1 MKFLHTLRVRSKL
14 LLLLAIAALS
24 MLLVSAT
31 SLYGLRDTLYQAR
44 QGRIKMLV
52 QVPISTLAHY
62 RELEKQGSLSRE
74 EAQKQALDAVRAMR
88 FGSDGYFFVQQGTL
102 MLMHPFKPDMNGKDQ
117 AGLKDRQGRPFVA
130 EMAERV
136 RQSGE
141 GYVPYWWPKP
151 GGDKPLEKLTYVKG
165 FADWGWLVGAGI
177 YVDDIESAFWQEAGT
192 QFIAVLLTLALMGA
206 LAAAIVRIILSKLG
220 GEPSYAVDIV
230 TQIAQGNLSIEV
242 LTRPGDTT
250 SLLASMSAMREQL
263 NDAMRKVHAGV
274 EHLAAAAQTLRQ
286 GVADVSDNSKR
297 QSDASARVAANVEEM
312 AVAIDEIAENARQAS
327 GLVEHAAALSDQGRV
342 VVGNAAGEMANI
354 EGRISESSKVIAA
367 LGRHS
372 EEISSIVRVIKDIAD
387 QTNLLALN
395 AAIEAA
401 RAGDHAR
408 GFAVVADEVR
418 KLAERTSR
426 STEEIGGM
434 IARIQE
440 GAQQAVASM
449 DSVTAGVGAGV
460 ALAGDAARSMEQ
472 IKDSSQGVSRVVGDI
487 SNALAEQ
494 RTANGDIARAIEQIA
509 QMSEHNVEVVQRTAE
524 SSRQLEALS
533 GELHAA
539 VALFRV

>member
-88 FGSDGYFFVQQGTL
+88 FGS
-102 MLMHPFKPDMNGKDQ
+102 
-117 AGLKDRQGRPFVA
+117 
-130 EMAERV
+130 
-136 RQSGE
+136 E
-141 GYVPYWWPKP
+141 GYLPYWWPKP

-297 QSDASARVAANVEEM
+297 QSDASARVAANVEGM
-312 AVAIDEIAENARQAS
+312 AVAVDEVSENARQAS

-342 VVGNAAGEMANI
+342 VVGNAAGEMSNI
-354 EGRISESSKVIAA
+354 EGRISES
-367 LGRHS
+367 
-372 EEISSIVRVIKDIAD
+372 
-387 QTNLLALN
+387 
-395 AAIEAA
+395 
-401 RAGDHAR
+401 
-408 GFAVVADEVR
+408 
-418 KLAERTSR
+418 
-426 STEEIGGM
+426 
-434 IARIQE
+434 
-440 GAQQAVASM
+440 
-449 DSVTAGVGAGV
+449 
-460 ALAGDAARSMEQ
+460 
-472 IKDSSQGVSRVVGDI
+472 
-487 SNALAEQ
+487 
-494 RTANGDIARAIEQIA
+494 
-509 QMSEHNVEVVQRTAE
+509 
-524 SSRQLEALS
+524 
-533 GELHAA
+533 
-539 VALFRV
+539 